1 MRIAL
6 ANMPWATTDVPS
18 LALGILATRV
28 HETFAQ
34 ADVQTIQANLD
45 YVDWASEKIGLDG
58 AEYSFFAEASYF
70 SGCGDWIF
78 SSALY
83 GDRNWRVAEFEQS
96 MAPGLPKYRRDIARK
111 LHELAPDAVEHLV
124 AIILDKN
131 PDIVGFT
138 STFQQNTAS
147 LAAARRIK
155 ELAPQVT
162 TVLGG
167 ANCDGSQGSAIHRNF
182 PFVDFVVRG
191 EGEAAF
197 PALLASLAGDGAAA
211 DIPGLCYRAGD
222 GTPAANPMAARPI
235 EPAQIARPD
244 YASYFERFALS
255 MARSWADP
263 KLTVE
268 GSRGC
273 WWGEK
278 HHCTFCGLN
287 GSFMAFRGKRPE
299 VFLDEIMT
307 LVRRHQVLDIVVV
320 DNIMEMG
327 YLGSL
332 LPALAEAD
340 CDLRIHYEIKANLR
354 RPQLQALHDAGV
366 ILVQPGIESFSSHVL
381 KLMNKGVTG
390 CLNMRLLRD
399 AESVGIAP
407 SWNYLYGF
415 PGERP
420 SDYAPIIEQLPAL
433 HHLPPPAGCSRIG
446 IERFSPY
453 FARPELGF
461 TPLRP
466 APQYSVTYDLPQ
478 GELNDLAYLFSA
490 PDRGIGDDLA
500 ELLTESISDWAS
512 AHCDSRLTHCDR
524 GDEIVLVNRREGFP
538 WEVVRLGD
546 PVELAAFRL
555 LDQPRTVPAL
565 THQVRGQTRRPVA
578 GDEIGAL
585 LARWQRLGVLFAEN
599 DHFIQIAPEATN
611 RELTRI
617 NRPTVRSRE

>member
-1 MRIAL
+1 
-6 ANMPWATTDVPS
+6 
-18 LALGILATRV
+18 
-28 HETFAQ
+28 
-34 ADVQTIQANLD
+34 
-45 YVDWASEKIGLDG
+45 
-58 AEYSFFAEASYF
+58 
-70 SGCGDWIF
+70 
-78 SSALY
+78 
-83 GDRNWRVAEFEQS
+83 
-96 MAPGLPKYRRDIARK
+96 
-111 LHELAPDAVEHLV
+111 
-124 AIILDKN
+124 
-131 PDIVGFT
+131 
-138 STFQQNTAS
+138 
-147 LAAARRIK
+147 
-155 ELAPQVT
+155 
-162 TVLGG
+162 
-167 ANCDGSQGSAIHRNF
+167 
-182 PFVDFVVRG
+182 
-191 EGEAAF
+191 
-197 PALLASLAGDGAAA
+197 
-211 DIPGLCYRAGD
+211 
-222 GTPAANPMAARPI
+222 
-235 EPAQIARPD
+235 
-244 YASYFERFALS
+244 
-255 MARSWADP
+255 
-263 KLTVE
+263 
-268 GSRGC
+268 
-273 WWGEK
+273 
-278 HHCTFCGLN
+278 
-287 GSFMAFRGKRPE
+287 
-299 VFLDEIMT
+299 
-307 LVRRHQVLDIVVV
+307 
-320 DNIMEMG
+320 MEMG

-354 RPQLQALHDAGV
+354 RPQLQALYDAGV

-565 THQVRGQTRRPVA
+565 THLVRGQTGRPVA

-585 LARWQRLGVLFAEN
+585 LARWQRLGVVFAEN